1 MPYILKKVISFI
13 ITLFIVS
20 VVAFFAFQIVPGDPA
35 TQLLGTEATPERLE
49 ALREEMGLN
58 APVYVQYARWLNDFV
73 HGDMGTSYT
82 YSTPVSSLIAEKLP
96 ITLSMALMAALMM
109 VVISFPLGILAARHA
124 GRLADQILQVL
135 NQVMMAVPPFFLGIL
150 FTYFFGLI
158 LKWFVPGSYVSY
170 TDSVG
175 EFVKY
180 LIFPSL
186 AIALPKAA
194 MIFRLLRSSMI
205 EETGK
210 DYVRTTFSR
219 GNTVN
224 GVMYG
229 HVLRNAMIP
238 VITFIALAFG
248 DMVAGSIIVEQVFG
262 IPGISKI
269 LIASISNRDYPVV
282 QAIILMTACVMLLAN
297 LLADLIYRVV
307 DPRIGA

>member
-49 ALREEMGLN
+49 ALRAEMGLN
-58 APVYVQYARWLNDFV
+58 DPVYVQYANWLSDFV

-82 YSTPVSSLIAEKLP
+82 YNVSVSSLIAEKLP
-96 ITLSMALMAALMM
+96 ITLSMAVFATLMM
-109 VVISFPLGILAARHA
+109 VLISFPLGIFAARHA
-124 GRLADQILQVL
+124 GKIIDHILQIV
-135 NQVMMAVPPFFLGIL
+135 NQIMMAVPPFFLGIL
-150 FTYFFGLI
+150 FTYLFGLL
-158 LKWFVPGSYVSY
+158 LKWFVPGAFVSY
-170 TDSVG
+170 HDSIG
-175 EFVKY
+175 GFIQY
-180 LIFPSL
+180 LFFPAL

-297 LLADLIYRVV
+297 LLADLVYRVI